1 MFLVFRR
8 EVADVN
14 PSVYLDGAEGLDVGV
29 ACKIVSGALA
39 KCAATDKPTYIIRGK
54 APNGKYQAEPV
65 NPITEYICPVTGSP
79 AVGAVVT
86 LGADAESVTATTTS
100 GVFTVT
106 RIADGMACGYFK

>member
-1 MFLVFRR
+1 M
-8 EVADVN
+8 
-14 PSVYLDGAEGLDVGV
+14 
-29 ACKIVSGALA
+29 
-39 KCAATDKPTYIIRGK
+39 
-54 APNGKYQAEPV
+54 

-86 LGADAESVTATTTS
+86 LGTDAESVTATTTS